1 MLHISYRSDVSLAEY
16 SVLMFAYLMF
26 SEATNENPG
35 GFYAD
40 VDFDE

>member
-1 MLHISYRSDVSLAEY
+1 MLHIPHRSDVSLAEY
-16 SVLMFAYLMF
+16 SVLMFAYLIF
-26 SEATNENPG
+26 SEDTNENPG